1 MSDWSGL
8 SRRGFLRAGAIGV
21 AGVAGAA
28 LIGCTGDAA
37 DDAATRAPAAATAAA
52 ATATAAAATA
62 APTATRPRRRP
73 RPKSGGTLVWGM
85 ESGINPVDPQQANN
99 WVSWRVKHQLGET
112 LVAQDLT
119 VLPVDGQQP
128 VVNRLAESIEINDEG
143 TEFTFKLRKG
153 ARFHDGTDVN
163 AEAVRHNYDRMWN
176 EDSDIF
182 YAAISGWPHGR
193 INQFLQSVEVIDDHT
208 VKMVNSTPFVHFLEL
223 MTGYMFPAMVS
234 TTQVE
239 KLGNEEFA
247 NDPVATGPFQWNHE
261 VKDVRTVMD
270 RNEDYW
276 DAAAGKGPFLDQIV
290 WVPREEVA
298 ARVTSLQTGE
308 TDLIFIPPP
317 DQIPQLLD
325 QGFKISTGRPPHV

>member
-143 TEFTFKLRKG
+143 TEFTFQAPQGRQVS
-153 ARFHDGTDVN
+153 R
-163 AEAVRHNYDRMWN
+163 RDRRQRR
-176 EDSDIF
+176 SCQ
-182 YAAISGWPHGR
+182 A
-193 INQFLQSVEVIDDHT
+193 
-208 VKMVNSTPFVHFLEL
+208 
-223 MTGYMFPAMVS
+223 
-234 TTQVE
+234 
-239 KLGNEEFA
+239 
-247 NDPVATGPFQWNHE
+247 
-261 VKDVRTVMD
+261 
-270 RNEDYW
+270 
-276 DAAAGKGPFLDQIV
+276 
-290 WVPREEVA
+290 
-298 ARVTSLQTGE
+298 
-308 TDLIFIPPP
+308 
-317 DQIPQLLD
+317 QL
-325 QGFKISTGRPPHV
+325 